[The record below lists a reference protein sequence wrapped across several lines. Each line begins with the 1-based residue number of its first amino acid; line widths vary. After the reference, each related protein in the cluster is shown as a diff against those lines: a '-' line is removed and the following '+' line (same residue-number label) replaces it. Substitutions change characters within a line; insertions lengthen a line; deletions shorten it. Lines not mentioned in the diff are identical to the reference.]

1 VLTVTARD
9 LQYRHRR
16 FLIGVLIT
24 ALVFGVA
31 FIFDGVKNAVRNES
45 TRIVDVFG
53 ADAWVVT
60 ADSPG
65 SFLSTEVIPASV
77 SREVANSPGVEKA
90 APVIVSRTTL
100 PLDPDIDVN
109 LVGYEPDGLGNPPL
123 TEGREVRRPG
133 EVVVGSGI
141 DLDVGDRLE
150 LAGVELRVVGRA
162 DGLRFLFGTPTVFVS
177 LPDAQTMQFGGQPL
191 ATAVPVV
198 GKPESL
204 PAGLVVRSG
213 PEAVRDLRRGIKSGI
228 ETIDFVSLLMWLT
241 TVGIIGS
248 VIYLAALERTRDF
261 AVLGAVGVPRRHV
274 VGGLVLEALF
284 LAVLSAVVALPIS
297 YLVSLGLVFPA
308 EIGASEVLRLFLVAV
323 VVGLLASLAAVRKA
337 LAADPA
343 LAFRGA

>member
-1 VLTVTARD
+1 MLTVTARD
-9 LQYRHRR
+9 LQYRYRR

-45 TRIVDVFG
+45 TRVVDVFG

-65 SFLSTEVIPASV
+65 SFLSTKVIPASV
-77 SREVANSPGVEKA
+77 SEEVATSPGVDA
-90 APVIVSRTTL
+90 ATPVIVSRTTL
-100 PLDPDIDVN
+100 PLDPDLDVN
-109 LVGYEPDGLGNPPL
+109 LIGYQPGGLGDPPL

-133 EVVVGSGI
+133 EVVVGSGV
-141 DLDVGDRLE
+141 DVDVGDRLD
-150 LAGVELRVVGRA
+150 LAGVEMRVVGRA
-162 DGLRFLFGTPTVFVS
+162 DGLRFLFGTPTIFVS
-177 LPDAQTMQFGGQPL
+177 LKDAQAMQFGGQPL
-191 ATAVPVV
+191 ASAVPVV
-198 GKPESL
+198 GKPRSL
-204 PAGLVVRSG
+204 PAGLVARSG
-213 PEAVRDLRRGIKSGI
+213 PNAVNDLRRVVKGGI
-228 ETIDFVSLLMWLT
+228 ETIDFVSLLLWLT

-248 VIYLAALERTRDF
+248 IIYLAALERTRDF
-261 AVLGAVGVPRRHV
+261 AVLGAVGVPRRQI

-284 LAVLSAVVALPIS
+284 LAVLSALVALPIS

-308 EIGASEVLRLFLVAV
+308 EIGPSQVIRLFLVAI